1 MAAARFAPKTSK
13 MASAQEVIDGLTIL
27 MKHGKIDV
35 EAQHDIIFAGPGID
49 GELTKEEQDQML
61 KLGWHF
67 DEETDSWA
75 RFT

>member
-1 MAAARFAPKTSK
+1 

-27 MKHGKIDV
+27 MKHGAISV
-35 EAQHDIIFAGPGID
+35 EAQHDILYAGPGID
-49 GELTKEEQDQML
+49 GELTDEEKAKLEQ
-61 KLGWHF
+61 LGWHF